1 MRRLLVLLAV
11 LLLPAPVRAQG
22 NATVHLT
29 LTLRADSTGRTQQP
43 VLTTEDLLAD
53 PRVAGMLASGFP
65 LRLHYR
71 LQVWRS
77 RSLLDAQVRQTE
89 WDVVIRHEPLLDQ
102 YQMAEV
108 FRLTT
113 RTSRFA
119 GRDALARG
127 IGTPREIRVA
137 PTDAGEFYY
146 IAAVDVSTLTN
157 SDLKELERFLSG
169 DVGPAATGSEPIG
182 GAISN
187 AIKHFLVSAAAA
199 PSIRTEARSERF
211 TVR

>member
-1 MRRLLVLLAV
+1 MRRLLVLLA
-11 LLLPAPVRAQG
+11 LCLPALLRAQG

-29 LTLRADSTGRTQQP
+29 LSLRADSSGRTEQP

-53 PRVAGMLASGFP
+53 PRVSGMLTSGFP

-77 RSLLDAQVRQTE
+77 RSFLDAQVRQTE
-89 WDVVIRHEPLLDQ
+89 WDVVIRHEPLFDQ

-127 IGTPREIRVA
+127 TATPREIRVA
-137 PTDAGEFYY
+137 PTDGGEYYY
-146 IAAVDVSTLTN
+146 IAAVDISSLTDT
-157 SDLKELERFLSG
+157 DLKELERFLSG
-169 DVGPAATGSEPIG
+169 DVGPAATGSEPVG
-182 GAISN
+182 GAVSD
-187 AIKHFLVSAAAA
+187 AIKRLLISVAAA
-199 PSIRTEARSERF
+199 PTIRTEARSDKF

>member
-1 MRRLLVLLAV
+1 V
-11 LLLPAPVRAQG
+11 
-22 NATVHLT
+22 
-29 LTLRADSTGRTQQP
+29 DSTGRTEQP

-53 PRVAGMLASGFP
+53 PRVTGMLANGFP

-77 RSLLDAQVRQTE
+77 RSFLDAQVRQTE
-89 WDVVIRHEPLLDQ
+89 WDVVIRHDPLFDQ

-127 IGTPREIRVA
+127 IATPREIRVA
-137 PTDAGEFYY
+137 PTDGGEYYY
-146 IAAVDVSTLTN
+146 IAAVDISSLTEG
-157 SDLKELERFLSG
+157 DLKELERFFSG
-169 DVGPAATGSEPIG
+169 DVGPTATGGEPIG
-182 GAISN
+182 GAIS
-187 AIKHFLVSAAAA
+187 AIK
-199 PSIRTEARSERF
+199 R
-211 TVR
+211 

>member
-1 MRRLLVLLAV
+1 MRRFLVLLVLF
-11 LLLPAPVRAQG
+11 LPASARAQA

-29 LTLRADSTGRTQQP
+29 LALRPDTNGRTQQP

-53 PRVAGMLASGFP
+53 PRVASMMASGFP

-119 GRDALARG
+119 GRDALGRG
-127 IGTPREIRVA
+127 IATPREIRVA
-137 PTDAGEFYY
+137 PTDAGAYYY
-146 IAAVDVSTLTN
+146 IAAVDVSTLSDN
-157 SDLKELERFLSG
+157 DLKELERFISG
-169 DVGPAATGSEPIG
+169 DVGPAATGGEPVG

-187 AIKHFLVSAAAA
+187 AIKHLLVSVAAA
-199 PSIRTEARSERF
+199 PSIRTEARSEKF
-211 TVR
+211 TVQ

>member
-1 MRRLLVLLAV
+1 MRRLLVLLA
-11 LLLPAPVRAQG
+11 LCLPALLRAQG

-29 LTLRADSTGRTQQP
+29 LSLRADSSGRTEQP

-53 PRVAGMLASGFP
+53 PRVSGMLTSGFP

-77 RSLLDAQVRQTE
+77 RSFLDAQVRQTE
-89 WDVVIRHEPLLDQ
+89 WDVVIRHEPLFDQ

-127 IGTPREIRVA
+127 IATPREIRVA
-137 PTDAGEFYY
+137 PTDGGEYYY
-146 IAAVDVSTLTN
+146 IAAVDISSLTDT
-157 SDLKELERFLSG
+157 DLKELERFLSG
-169 DVGPAATGSEPIG
+169 DVGPAATGSEPVG

-187 AIKHFLVSAAAA
+187 AIKRLLISVAAA
-199 PSIRTEARSERF
+199 PTIRTEARSDKF